1 MGPQAV
7 PPADAAR
14 ALAEIDA
21 RRDQVVTATTGLPA
35 WYLPLLGVSVVGIV
49 AGLETEWHWLMPA
62 ASMLMVPGGIAF
74 VVSLARRG
82 ATQGPSPLFGV
93 RDLLAAL
100 MTLMVI
106 PLICGLGVGFGLY
119 AVGVPVPATL
129 GAVAGALTL
138 SVAGPLLT
146 RYLRRRLT
154 RLPAEPAR

>member
-1 MGPQAV
+1 MGPQPI

-21 RRDQVVTATTGLPA
+21 RRDQVVTASTGLPA
-35 WYLPLLGVSVVGIV
+35 WHLPSLGVAAIGFV
-49 AGLETEWHWLMPA
+49 AGLETERLWLMPA
-62 ASMLMVPGGIAF
+62 ASMVVAVGAIAF

-82 ATQGPSPLFGV
+82 VAQGPSPLFGV
-93 RDLLAAL
+93 RDLLAIVTAL
-100 MTLMVI
+100 MIM
-106 PLICGLGVGFGLY
+106 PLILGIGVGVGLH
-119 AVGVPVPATL
+119 AAGTPVPATL

-146 RYLRRRLT
+146 RHLRRRLT